1 MTKILAVI
9 PARSGSKSIKDK
21 NLLKIKGKS
30 FLELSILTAKK
41 SSLINR
47 IIVSTDSEKY
57 AKLSEKFGAEVPFL
71 RPKSISKDNSHDKE
85 FFTHLIKKLKN
96 LEGYLPEYIIHLRPT
111 TPIRK
116 ASIIDDAIKKFIKKK
131 SFNSL
136 RSVQEMSES
145 SFKTFEVSG
154 SSLKPLSFLDLNI
167 EDLNRPRQSFPKT
180 YQANGYVDIIS
191 VDYFLKQNKLHGE
204 KVMAFLTDPVIEIDS
219 IHDYKNLKER
229 LEKNKL

>member
-85 FFTHLIKKLKN
+85 FFTHLIEKLKN

-116 ASIIDDAIKKFIKKK
+116 ASIIDDAIKKFIEKK

>member
-41 SSLINR
+41 SNLINR

-57 AKLSEKFGAEVPFL
+57 AKLSKKFGAEVPFL

-85 FFTHLIKKLKN
+85 FFTHLIEKLKN

-116 ASIIDDAIKKFIKKK
+116 SSIIDDAIKKFIEKK

-191 VDYFLKQNKLHGE
+191 VDFFLKQNKLHGE
-204 KVMAFLTDPVIEIDS
+204 KVMAFLTDPIIEVDS
-219 IHDYKNLKER
+219 IDDYKNLKAR
-229 LEKNKL
+229 LEKK

>member
-41 SSLINR
+41 SNLINR

-85 FFTHLIKKLKN
+85 FFTHLIEKLKN

-116 ASIIDDAIKKFIKKK
+116 ASIIDDAIKKFIEKK

-191 VDYFLKQNKLHGE
+191 VDFFLKKNELHGE

-219 IHDYKNLKER
+219 IHDYKNLKAR
-229 LEKNKL
+229 IEKK

>member
-41 SSLINR
+41 SNLINR

-57 AKLSEKFGAEVPFL
+57 AKLSKKFGAEVPFL

-85 FFTHLIKKLKN
+85 FFTHLIEKLKN

-116 ASIIDDAIKKFIKKK
+116 ASIIDDAIKKFIEKK

-191 VDYFLKQNKLHGE
+191 VDFFLKQNKLHGE
-204 KVMAFLTDPVIEIDS
+204 KVMAFLTDPIIEVDS
-219 IHDYKNLKER
+219 IDDYKNLKAR
-229 LEKNKL
+229 LEKK